1 MSKAKYI
8 IDSIDHS
15 RSSTMGR
22 AKDILSRFDEA
33 AKVLGYTQSGKSVFS
48 EFDPSKYSSFSK
60 QDHLDAAQILGK
72 ESWKLSQFHQK
83 DKDALASEYSKVA
96 MLHTNAYQKVKA

>member
-8 IDSIDHS
+8 IDSIDNS

-22 AKDILSRFDEA
+22 AKDILAKFDEA
-33 AKVLGYTQSGKSVFS
+33 SKVLGHTDSGKAVFS
-48 EFDPSKYSSFSK
+48 EFDPSKYASFSK
-60 QDHLDAAQILGK
+60 QDHLEAAQILGK

-83 DKDALASEYSKVA
+83 DKDALASEYNKVA
-96 MLHTNAYQKVKA
+96 MLHTNAYQKAKS